1 MFTNISMLHQ
11 KGFAKFNVC
20 INKFVNVLGQTFGFG
35 YISEL
40 ENCALCISNGL
51 DISITYK
58 TEIGVEATKA
68 QGINFDGSSSFAH
81 AL

>member
-1 MFTNISMLHQ
+1 MSMSYFLLD
-11 KGFAKFNVC
+11 FWVW
-20 INKFVNVLGQTFGFG
+20 VW
-35 YISEL
+35 EL
-40 ENCALCISNGL
+40 CTELCISNGL
-51 DISITYK
+51 DISITYQ